1 MVASSFIVAQQ
12 LRLPS
17 QQRFASTQP
26 AAPSQSAAPTPA
38 TPDALPT
45 DVSATD
51 VDISGLDVLN
61 MPEQIGFLKSMGLD
75 YGWGPTAMME
85 YLLEHVYI
93 YTGMPWWA
101 SIVAVGVLIRAAL
114 FVPSIKAADT
124 SFKMQELRKN
134 PKYEVL
140 RKASMDFQNPDPTK
154 MAAAR
159 QELSAFHKAH
169 GVEMWRT
176 FIPMLNMPLL
186 YGFFRLFRGMAELPV
201 PTLETGGILWFTDL
215 SAQDPYYIMPIA
227 SAVVLFFVMRSSL
240 PYMPAEQANLMKL
253 VSYVMTPF
261 SLFFTMNFSAGLQLF
276 LLTTGGLQALQSM
289 LLLRPGFRK
298 LVGLPPLTRTVGA
311 AAPLSA
317 ARTSWQAPRTATST
331 AASVDVGKV
340 GIVQD
345 ATNSAKQ
352 ARQSLTQ
359 KLKEYTDKG
368 DAKAARAKA
377 IKYEERRAL
386 EEKERYYARMEEQRL
401 KALEKQQRGQ

>member
-1 MVASSFIVAQQ
+1 MYNHQLHLTFVAFQSFQQNSRPVARQFGTAFSKARVASRSPAVSDALRARRVGASLAASSFVVAQQ

-38 TPDALPT
+38 TPDVLPT

-93 YTGMPWWA
+93 YTGLPWWA

-201 PTLETGGILWFTDL
+201 PTLETGGMLWFTDL

-227 SAVVLFFVMRSSL
+227 SAVTLFFVMRVCST
-240 PYMPAEQANLMKL
+240 PIVDFHFGGNITNLGP
-253 VSYVMTPF
+253 VEF
-261 SLFFTMNFSAGLQLF
+261 
-276 LLTTGGLQALQSM
+276 
-289 LLLRPGFRK
+289 
-298 LVGLPPLTRTVGA
+298 
-311 AAPLSA
+311 
-317 ARTSWQAPRTATST
+317 
-331 AASVDVGKV
+331 
-340 GIVQD
+340 
-345 ATNSAKQ
+345 
-352 ARQSLTQ
+352 
-359 KLKEYTDKG
+359 
-368 DAKAARAKA
+368 A
-377 IKYEERRAL
+377 IHAC
-386 EEKERYYARMEEQRL
+386 
-401 KALEKQQRGQ
+401 

>member
-1 MVASSFIVAQQ
+1 MHLTFAPYQSFQQNSRPVARQFGTAFSKTPVASRSPAVYDALKARQVGASMVASSFIVAQQ

-26 AAPSQSAAPTPA
+26 AAPSQSAPPTPA

-227 SAVVLFFVMRSSL
+227 SAVVLFFVMRVCSTL
-240 PYMPAEQANLMKL
+240 IAD
-253 VSYVMTPF
+253 F
-261 SLFFTMNFSAGLQLF
+261 HF
-276 LLTTGGLQALQSM
+276 GGN
-289 LLLRPGFRK
+289 
-298 LVGLPPLTRTVGA
+298 
-311 AAPLSA
+311 
-317 ARTSWQAPRTATST
+317 
-331 AASVDVGKV
+331 
-340 GIVQD
+340 I
-345 ATNSAKQ
+345 TNSGPVE
-352 ARQSLTQ
+352 L
-359 KLKEYTDKG
+359 
-368 DAKAARAKA
+368 A
-377 IKYEERRAL
+377 IHAC
-386 EEKERYYARMEEQRL
+386 
-401 KALEKQQRGQ
+401 